1 VPWKI
6 NGRSMVLYKW
16 IFNYNFKWCKKFF
29 NKGQAVQ
36 STSCTTLN
44 PSCISCCCILHHCCK
59 DSQQISTC
67 KVALLNDKL
76 PERSHLLAFTNNVLF
91 YNVTVPNWVGEPVW
105 IHRGRVYSLFNGISV
120 TVGISSRDVNQH
132 LNQTI
137 IKETIHRDV
146 RWKN

>member
-1 VPWKI
+1 MPWKI
-6 NGRSMVLYKW
+6 NGQSMVLYKW

-36 STSCTTLN
+36 STSCTMLN
-44 PSCISCCCILHHCCK
+44 PMLHVMLLHLAPLLLRQSTNFNLQSSIVEWQITRKITFVGLYKQCVIL
-59 DSQQISTC
+59 
-67 KVALLNDKL
+67 
-76 PERSHLLAFTNNVLF
+76 
-91 YNVTVPNWVGEPVW
+91 NVTVPNWVGEPVW

-137 IKETIHRDV
+137 IKENIQRDV